1 MIELNKI
8 YNEDC
13 LEGMKRIPDGSVDL
27 VLTDPPYGT
36 TACKWDSVIPF
47 EPMWEELK
55 RIVKRGGAIVL
66 FGSEPFSSLLRA
78 SNIDWYKYDW
88 IWEKPNGSGFL
99 SANILPLKNHENIS
113 VFYQTFSDCYD
124 TTEMFA
130 KLKEYMQTERK
141 KAGLDGKKTRELLGS
156 YMGSHYFTNGSQFCI
171 PTADAYSKLQ
181 STGFFAMPF
190 EKLTEKYRS
199 ERLKSKIDNFNTYNP
214 QFTDGKPY
222 ECKQGRLAEV
232 FTGTS
237 VGKSTHITKSDGKRF
252 PKTVLKFNKETGSHP
267 TQKPVALLEY
277 LIKTYTNEGET
288 VLDNCMGSGTTAVAC
303 VNTNRNFI
311 GYELDA
317 HYYDIANERIQKAL
331 DEKAVSE

>member
-1 MIELNKI
+1 MIQL
-8 YNEDC
+8 YNGDC
-13 LEGMKRIPDGSVDL
+13 LELMKNIPDGSVDL

-124 TTEMFA
+124 TTEMFS
-130 KLKEYMQTERK
+130 KLKEYMQTEKK
-141 KAGLDGKKTRELLGS
+141 KAKLNGKQIRDLLGS

-181 STGFFAMPF
+181 TTGFFDMPF
-190 EKLTEKYRS
+190 LELTEKYQN
-199 ERLKSKIDNFNTYNP
+199 ERQKSKIDDFNTYNP
-214 QFTDGKPY
+214 QFTSGKPY
-222 ECKQGRLAEV
+222 ECKRGSEAEV
-232 FTGTS
+232 FSG
-237 VGKSTHITKSDGKRF
+237 VKNQKSEHITKNDGKRY

-267 TQKPVALLEY
+267 TQKPVDLLEY
-277 LIKTYTNEGET
+277 LIRTYTNEGET
-288 VLDNCMGSGTTAVAC
+288 VLDFTCGSGSCGVAC

-311 GYELDA
+311 GIELDKG
-317 HYYDIANERIQKAL
+317 YFDIAEKRINEAQNI
-331 DEKAVSE
+331 